1 MICEE
6 NGSDRDIFDLI
17 ADGPGLRFLERGRS
31 REVHGSDHAVDA
43 SFRSGVAL
51 DHSSAVCEPRR
62 GPSSDRRLRG
72 RDNCQPCTGG
82 ASVLADDCSCLS
94 GAAAPRALQPGGGPL
109 DATDCLRSE
118 EHTSELQ
125 SLMRISYAVFCLN
138 TTTQY
143 ITHKL

>member
-43 SFRSGVAL
+43 SVRSGTAL

-82 ASVLADDCSCLS
+82 ASVLAD
-94 GAAAPRALQPGGGPL
+94 
-109 DATDCLRSE
+109 RSE

-125 SLMRISYAVFCLN
+125 SLMRISYAVFCLKKKKTN
-138 TTTQY
+138 RNIETTNKISTK
-143 ITHKL
+143 T